1 MKKAAAVILASIITS
16 LAVTSVTVHAED
28 RSTLITTTIS
38 PTFTVTVPLSVKVP
52 FNSISTDFGT
62 VSLDAARLES
72 DKCVVVTLET
82 DNTLDNKSNPDETIP
97 YSIHNKSDDSVFV
110 SGTYISAGEKSDLSI
125 NIKQDDWN
133 SAYAGDYEDTVT
145 FHIQYT
151 DK

>member
-1 MKKAAAVILASIITS
+1 MKKAAAAILASIITS
-16 LAVTSVTVHAED
+16 LAVTSVSVNAED

-38 PTFTVTVPLSVKVP
+38 PAFTVTIPLSVKVP
-52 FNSISTDFGT
+52 FNSLSTDFGS

-82 DNTLDNKSNPDETIP
+82 DNTLDNKSKPDETIK
-97 YSIHNKSDDSVFV
+97 YSIHDKSDDSVFV
-110 SGTYISAGEKSDLSI
+110 SETYISTGEKSDLSI